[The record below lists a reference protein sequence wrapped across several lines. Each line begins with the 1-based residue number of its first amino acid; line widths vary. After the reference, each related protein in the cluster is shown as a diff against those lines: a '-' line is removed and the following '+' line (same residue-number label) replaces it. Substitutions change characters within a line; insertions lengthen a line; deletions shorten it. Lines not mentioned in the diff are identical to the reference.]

1 MAHTRGL
8 EYFPGDRKVSGT
20 AGVNLTEHLLY
31 QIDATSNATV
41 TLATIAAPDCGTP
54 RVASLS
60 GQPCT
65 LDCDGVLI
73 VTAGEALLTV
83 GTGVKAGDGTGKVV
97 AAAAADDHIIG
108 VTRTPAAADGDLLSI
123 TKF

>member
-8 EYFPGDRKVSGT
+8 EYEPGNRKVSGL
-20 AGVNLTEHLLY
+20 AGLDLTEHLLY

-41 TLATIAAPDCGTP
+41 TLAADGAIDVGTP
-54 RVASLS
+54 RVASKS
-60 GQPCT
+60 GQPCA

-73 VTAGEALLTV
+73 VTAGEALTTV
-83 GTGVKAGDGTGKVV
+83 GTAVKCGNGTGKVV
-97 AAAAADDHIIG
+97 EATVGTDHVIG
-108 VTRTPAAADGDLLSI
+108 ATRTPAAADGDLLSI